1 MGNGGELMSDLV
13 TSKPI
18 SITVKTARDMSGL
31 SNTTVYELIKTGR
44 IKTTK
49 VGRRT
54 LVIYSSLENLLNPEA
69 GR

>member
-1 MGNGGELMSDLV
+1 MSDLV